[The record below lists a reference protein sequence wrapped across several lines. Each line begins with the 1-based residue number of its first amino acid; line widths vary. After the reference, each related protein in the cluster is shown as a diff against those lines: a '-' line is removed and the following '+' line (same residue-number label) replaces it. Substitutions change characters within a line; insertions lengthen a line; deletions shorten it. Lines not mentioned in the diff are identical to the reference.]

1 MREGRGC
8 RRRASRCRLDG
19 AMAEGRPPVT
29 DLDALLLSRR
39 VDALVRPWEA
49 PGTPGVAVGV
59 VHDGKLV
66 LQRCAGLASLE
77 LGVPVGPGTTFRI
90 ASVSK
95 QFTCAAIHMLA
106 QEGRLDIE
114 APARSVLPELA
125 DYGTPIS
132 IAQLMH
138 NVSGIRDMLE
148 IMRQGGID
156 LGFPVT
162 QEALLAGIW
171 RQRGLNFAPGSRY
184 LYSNTGFLL
193 LGLIVERISGET
205 LPGFL
210 ERRIFGP
217 LGMNRTR
224 MTPSVQ
230 EPAPGL
236 ATGYLPKEGGWVR
249 AAHAFPIGGEGG
261 LVSCVEDLFL
271 WDRNFSTHR
280 VGGAGL
286 AAALTAQVDFSNG
299 ERCGYACGLS
309 AGVHRGVRTL
319 SHGGL
324 WPGYK
329 TEFLRA
335 PERGVTVICISNN
348 GGSDPYHLAYDIL
361 DVVLDGMADVQPL
374 RALPPRP
381 ALEKLVGRWLDRD
394 SGMTVDISFAE
405 SGLLVGNTH
414 GIPFRMKAADD
425 GRLQASRMARDFLC
439 ALAPDG
445 TLAVELDAGV
455 RASCHRV
462 AAGAPPPE
470 GLAGT
475 YANAEIG
482 ASWTVAEAE
491 GGLVVHVRGP
501 VASDGGHWTVEGVE
515 GDVFRIWVP
524 GTLFRGWLDVR
535 ALRSGGRVTGL
546 HVTGNRARQ
555 LVYQRQGEAE

>member
-1 MREGRGC
+1 
-8 RRRASRCRLDG
+8 
-19 AMAEGRPPVT
+19 VT
-29 DLDALLLSRR
+29 DLDTTLLIRR
-39 VDALVRPWEA
+39 VDRLVEPWAA

-59 VHDGKLV
+59 VRDGALV
-66 LQRCAGLASLE
+66 LHRCAGLASLE
-77 LGVPVGPGTTFRI
+77 LGVPVGPATTFRI

-95 QFTCAAIHMLA
+95 QFTCAAIHLLA
-106 QEGRLDIE
+106 QEGKLDIQ
-114 APARSVLPELA
+114 AQARSILPELP
-125 DYGTPIS
+125 DYGTPIT

-156 LGFPVT
+156 LGFPIT
-162 QEALLAGIW
+162 QDDLLAGIC
-171 RQRGLNFAPGSRY
+171 RQRALNFVPGSRY
-184 LYSNTGFLL
+184 LYSNTGFFL
-193 LGLIVERISGET
+193 LGLIVERISGEP
-205 LPGFL
+205 LPAFL
-210 ERRIFGP
+210 ERRIFAP

-230 EPAPGL
+230 EPVPGL
-236 ATGYLPKEGGWVR
+236 ATGYLPKQSGWVR

-261 LVSCVEDLFL
+261 LVSCVEDLCL
-271 WDRNFSTHR
+271 WDRNFTTHR
-280 VGGAGL
+280 VGGP
-286 AAALTAQVDFSNG
+286 ALTQALETQIDFTGGGRNF
-299 ERCGYACGLS
+299 YACGLS

-348 GGSDPYHLAYDIL
+348 GGSDPYHLARDIL
-361 DVVLDGMADVQPL
+361 DVILDGLPGVHPL
-374 RALPPRP
+374 PALPSRQS
-381 ALEKLVGRWLDRD
+381 LEKLVGLWLDRN
-394 SGMTVDISFAE
+394 SGMTVDISLTD
-405 SGLLVGNTH
+405 SGLPMGNTH
-414 GIPFRMKAADD
+414 GVPFRLKPSDD

-455 RASCHRV
+455 RAAYHRV
-462 AAGAPPPE
+462 APGAVLPE

-482 ASWTVAEAE
+482 ATWTI
-491 GGLVVHVRGP
+491 GDDKDGLLVYVRGP
-501 VASDGGHWTVEGVE
+501 VASDGGRWPVEPVE

-535 ALRSGGRVTGL
+535 VLRAGGRVTGL
-546 HVTGNRARQ
+546 YVTGNRARQ
-555 LVYQRQGEAE
+555 LIYQRQPGAG